1 MSGKIAVRNVR
12 LCEKDCLCLYVCPTG
27 ASDTENSVI
36 DADKCTG
43 CGACAEAC
51 PAGAISL
58 VPREYPPQQT
68 KTDGVA
74 AALRQLAGSKAEQE
88 ELSGELPGKLAKA
101 LERSNR
107 IMAEDLLREAGYML
121 PQSGNVRIL
130 LEEMRRYAQEPGFPS
145 EALELLLSSLEF
157 NESVNQKEEK
167 TMEKWKCSVCGYVH
181 EGPMTDDFRCPVC
194 KQPAEKF
201 VKIEEDAPKKN
212 PYAGTQTEKN
222 LEAAFAGESQARNK
236 YTYFASK
243 AQKEGFEQIA
253 ALFLKTADNEK
264 EHAKMWFKELNGIGS
279 TAENLCAA
287 ADGENYEWTD
297 MYEGFAVTAEK
308 EGFPELAAKFRMVAA
323 IEKHHEERY
332 RALLKNVE
340 MQQVFEKSEVKVWEC
355 RNCGHIIVGTK
366 APEVCPVCAHPQS
379 YFEINAE
386 NY

>member
-88 ELSGELPGKLAKA
+88 ELAGELPGKLAKA

-121 PQSGNVRIL
+121 PQSGNVQIL

-157 NESVNQKEEK
+157 NESVNQKEEE

-243 AQKEGFEQIA
+243 AKKEGFEQIA

-264 EHAKMWFKELNGIGS
+264 EHAKIWFKELNGIGS

>member
-88 ELSGELPGKLAKA
+88 ELAGELPGKLAKA

-157 NESVNQKEEK
+157 NEPVNQKEE
-167 TMEKWKCSVCGYVH
+167 EPWKNGSV
-181 EGPMTDDFRCPVC
+181 
-194 KQPAEKF
+194 Q
-201 VKIEEDAPKKN
+201 
-212 PYAGTQTEKN
+212 YA
-222 LEAAFAGESQARNK
+222 
-236 YTYFASK
+236 
-243 AQKEGFEQIA
+243 
-253 ALFLKTADNEK
+253 
-264 EHAKMWFKELNGIGS
+264 
-279 TAENLCAA
+279 
-287 ADGENYEWTD
+287 D
-297 MYEGFAVTAEK
+297 MFMK
-308 EGFPELAAKFRMVAA
+308 DL
-323 IEKHHEERY
+323 
-332 RALLKNVE
+332 
-340 MQQVFEKSEVKVWEC
+340 
-355 RNCGHIIVGTK
+355 
-366 APEVCPVCAHPQS
+366 
-379 YFEINAE
+379 
-386 NY
+386 